1 MAQPALD
8 TVQAIS
14 LSAVLGWM
22 LFLEEKSRGGNECG
36 DPGGAGAERA
46 EASIRI

>member
-22 LFLEEKSRGGNECG
+22 LFLEEKSRGNECG